1 MAIAE
6 RGRRSHFSLR
16 LEQGLGRL
24 VLGERQVA
32 DLFAVEEMQLALPEV
47 PSRLD
52 MSGGVERFR
61 HQRARLERLVVFV
74 DDQDLGRALRAA
86 LRGGPIADV
95 EVRALDGDLVI
106 LGEIAGDLP
115 APFIARLRLEPASV
129 ADERALLVSVYQTR
143 IFGPARLAAPLL
155 AAELLRG
162 LGLGARLVGPTAATV
177 DPVDLLLYE
186 ICAEL
191 GWKAPDRR
199 DVRLVETQCTAG
211 RVRLVTARQTPG
223 RVGPRGVGPALEASP
238 GARRFLAD
246 YEAKSLYAST
256 EALIADGQLDR
267 AIAAYDRQL
276 EVHPDHPFL
285 VTRLLQLQVT
295 QGVTSAGALADAA
308 ALARARL
315 TRYPD
320 DQDALCALG
329 VVQQRQGH
337 VEAAAE
343 TWARLADLAEKR
355 GDAVEAAQA
364 RCAVAATLAERDAP
378 AAVRALE
385 SALALRRRLPGA
397 LRMLADLQARTG
409 DWAAALRTRE
419 RLLAREEDPAAR
431 RALLHQLGRL
441 ALDAAG
447 DLDAAI
453 GYFER
458 ALEQGPDD
466 IDALLG
472 LAAAQERAGRIL
484 PAVRTLDRAARLLQE
499 RGDHAGAA
507 DAMVRLGDLWR
518 RDPAE
523 GAATAALRYR
533 QALMLVPGHPG
544 ALFGLA
550 EAALADGDQARARN
564 ALEEL
569 LRVADEG
576 RPGVD
581 RHAVHLR
588 LGEVLALPGGDP
600 PLAVAWFQ
608 KALQGTPAQAE
619 AALGALE
626 RLHAAA
632 ERWDDVARV
641 LELAA
646 ARVADPVEKG
656 ARITRL
662 AEVVHRRHG
671 DEARAVA
678 LLEEA
683 ATLRRDDPAVL
694 ERLAAVHRDA
704 GRHEALE
711 AILARW
717 CARVEAPERLADL
730 YAERGDLL
738 RQHLNRTDEAA
749 AVYALALGCV
759 GAHLD
764 ALEGLADIYRERE
777 RFGELVPLLERL
789 AGVVPRDEAGRVWLE
804 LGRVQARIL
813 DRPRAAITSYEHARE
828 TRPADPEVLRPLA
841 DLLFGAGQAKA
852 AVPHYLALHAVYE
865 GEGYD
870 EPAGPFLARVAEALD
885 AAGKGDEALAFLR
898 TAAEADPDR
907 QAVYEQAQDIYLR
920 RGDVAGIVDF
930 FSAGL
935 RAAMRPSV
943 RRFLAK
949 RAGRLLWRELR
960 RPEEAAPLLDEVL
973 RADPEDADVRR
984 MRLEVATAVADWP
997 RVAALL
1003 RAQLERAE
1011 PRERPALLLSLAKLA
1026 YTALERP
1033 DEGTQLALAALG
1045 EQPDYRPAL
1054 TLLGERSYAAED
1066 WQNARRAYAG
1076 LVEADGA
1083 DPRPDDVYR
1092 LAVAERHLG
1101 EDDAARVRLAR
1112 LHARGA
1118 ASPDALDLLATLAID
1133 AADADALAAVLD
1145 DRLALGEPAADRR
1158 ALLRSAARLLTA
1170 DARHRL
1176 RGVDCWSALHALLP
1190 EDDEAIAALRAV
1202 GVLPEPEPEPLPE
1215 QVAERALDDD
1225 ELPLDDDDEL
1235 PPLDM
1240 SRLAFDPS
1248 DAAAEAEA
1256 IEARLAGELTPAE
1269 RARALLSLA
1278 ELRRDR
1284 LHDPD
1289 GAVPAFEEVLDLA
1302 EPAGPEWSEALE
1314 ALEDLHAIREDW
1326 PRLLALY
1333 DRREAAGGDPAE
1345 IDLLRASILR
1355 AAGRLDEAVE
1365 AAERAAPTS
1374 GRALDLFVSLLVE
1387 AGRPA
1392 EAAAALVDDL
1402 ARLGAEDAGH
1412 RRWRAAELVAAAD
1425 PAQALAWLAEAHADL
1440 GDPALCDA
1448 WVEAAR
1454 AAGDRRALADALEAQ
1469 ADALRGGGGVDAIR
1483 RSNALAEAGR
1493 VAAELG
1499 ETRRARRLFDAS
1511 LAAWPDNVE
1520 VLDDLAALLDR
1531 IDDVAALVV
1540 VRGRQIEAALPGPH
1554 RGEMALALAR
1564 LAITRLGDRATAERW
1579 LAVAADDLDG
1589 TPAAAQVA
1597 RLRAAPGD
1605 AAGEGS
1611 APPDG
1616 AGGGGTS
1623 ATLIGPDARGA
1634 DGGIR
1639 GGRAGDRRDPAAAAR
1654 ETLGADGGAGDRG
1667 ARSLTDDDD
1676 RGARGLT
1683 DRGARDRDELG
1694 ARDRDGLGARDRDA
1708 RGARDLA
1715 DRDRHPALD
1724 DDAFDSTGDDD
1735 DDFDG
1740 ELADALDALDES
1752 DTDPGRDAPVDETRF
1767 ARALDVTPADAT
1779 PPDATPADAT
1789 PADARASGPH
1799 PLVVTA
1805 PPAPA
1810 DTAALPAPAWR
1821 GLADAD
1827 EIIEALVA
1835 ESERLKADP
1844 TAREEAA
1851 RLLEDA
1857 LGIAPR
1863 TVRAYVLLESLYA
1876 TDRRWVELC
1885 GVIERH
1891 AAIIG
1896 ARPERAALLLKRA
1909 QIADRALGDYAAAAD
1924 AYERALTDPA
1934 GDAAVAVE
1942 ATDALLALRPRRP
1955 DIERLRRL
1963 LDDRIDHAAD
1973 DRVRAGL
1980 LALRGVLWQT
1990 RFGEPARAKA
2000 DLERAIALDRRHGR
2014 AHLALGNLAM
2024 SRGDAS
2030 TASVH
2035 FERALLDD
2043 AEARTLT
2050 RADVDE
2056 AFEGLTR
2063 ALRLLGRTDEI
2074 PMLAEEI
2081 LARHPRCRAARAVAG
2096 PDSVETSPLP
2106 AIDEQ

>member
-315 TRYPD
+315 ARYPD

-397 LRMLADLQARTG
+397 LRLLADLQARTG

-759 GAHLD
+759 GAHRD

-1145 DRLALGEPAADRR
+1145 DRLALGEPAADR
-1158 ALLRSAARLLTA
+1158 ARSCARP
-1170 DARHRL
+1170 
-1176 RGVDCWSALHALLP
+1176 RGSS
-1190 EDDEAIAALRAV
+1190 
-1202 GVLPEPEPEPLPE
+1202 
-1215 QVAERALDDD
+1215 
-1225 ELPLDDDDEL
+1225 
-1235 PPLDM
+1235 PP
-1240 SRLAFDPS
+1240 
-1248 DAAAEAEA
+1248 
-1256 IEARLAGELTPAE
+1256 T
-1269 RARALLSLA
+1269 
-1278 ELRRDR
+1278 
-1284 LHDPD
+1284 
-1289 GAVPAFEEVLDLA
+1289 
-1302 EPAGPEWSEALE
+1302 
-1314 ALEDLHAIREDW
+1314 
-1326 PRLLALY
+1326 
-1333 DRREAAGGDPAE
+1333 
-1345 IDLLRASILR
+1345 
-1355 AAGRLDEAVE
+1355 
-1365 AAERAAPTS
+1365 
-1374 GRALDLFVSLLVE
+1374 
-1387 AGRPA
+1387 
-1392 EAAAALVDDL
+1392 
-1402 ARLGAEDAGH
+1402 
-1412 RRWRAAELVAAAD
+1412 
-1425 PAQALAWLAEAHADL
+1425 
-1440 GDPALCDA
+1440 
-1448 WVEAAR
+1448 
-1454 AAGDRRALADALEAQ
+1454 
-1469 ADALRGGGGVDAIR
+1469 
-1483 RSNALAEAGR
+1483 
-1493 VAAELG
+1493 
-1499 ETRRARRLFDAS
+1499 
-1511 LAAWPDNVE
+1511 
-1520 VLDDLAALLDR
+1520 
-1531 IDDVAALVV
+1531 
-1540 VRGRQIEAALPGPH
+1540 
-1554 RGEMALALAR
+1554 
-1564 LAITRLGDRATAERW
+1564 RATA
-1579 LAVAADDLDG
+1579 
-1589 TPAAAQVA
+1589 
-1597 RLRAAPGD
+1597 
-1605 AAGEGS
+1605 S
-1611 APPDG
+1611 A
-1616 AGGGGTS
+1616 
-1623 ATLIGPDARGA
+1623 
-1634 DGGIR
+1634 
-1639 GGRAGDRRDPAAAAR
+1639 
-1654 ETLGADGGAGDRG
+1654 
-1667 ARSLTDDDD
+1667 
-1676 RGARGLT
+1676 
-1683 DRGARDRDELG
+1683 
-1694 ARDRDGLGARDRDA
+1694 
-1708 RGARDLA
+1708 
-1715 DRDRHPALD
+1715 
-1724 DDAFDSTGDDD
+1724 
-1735 DDFDG
+1735 
-1740 ELADALDALDES
+1740 
-1752 DTDPGRDAPVDETRF
+1752 
-1767 ARALDVTPADAT
+1767 
-1779 PPDATPADAT
+1779 
-1789 PADARASGPH
+1789 
-1799 PLVVTA
+1799 
-1805 PPAPA
+1805 
-1810 DTAALPAPAWR
+1810 
-1821 GLADAD
+1821 
-1827 EIIEALVA
+1827 
-1835 ESERLKADP
+1835 
-1844 TAREEAA
+1844 
-1851 RLLEDA
+1851 
-1857 LGIAPR
+1857 
-1863 TVRAYVLLESLYA
+1863 
-1876 TDRRWVELC
+1876 
-1885 GVIERH
+1885 
-1891 AAIIG
+1891 
-1896 ARPERAALLLKRA
+1896 
-1909 QIADRALGDYAAAAD
+1909 
-1924 AYERALTDPA
+1924 
-1934 GDAAVAVE
+1934 
-1942 ATDALLALRPRRP
+1942 
-1955 DIERLRRL
+1955 
-1963 LDDRIDHAAD
+1963 
-1973 DRVRAGL
+1973 
-1980 LALRGVLWQT
+1980 
-1990 RFGEPARAKA
+1990 
-2000 DLERAIALDRRHGR
+2000 
-2014 AHLALGNLAM
+2014 
-2024 SRGDAS
+2024 AS
-2030 TASVH
+2030 TAGRRCTRSSPKTT
-2035 FERALLDD
+2035 RRSRRC
-2043 AEARTLT
+2043 ARPACCPSPSPS
-2050 RADVDE
+2050 RSPS
-2056 AFEGLTR
+2056 R
-2063 ALRLLGRTDEI
+2063 S
-2074 PMLAEEI
+2074 PS
-2081 LARHPRCRAARAVAG
+2081 AR
-2096 PDSVETSPLP
+2096 STTTSSRSTTTTSSRRST
-2106 AIDEQ
+2106 